1 MENLKLELPNIE
13 FGSELA
19 SVIIELEHLR
29 KEYIQGTTPPYIF
42 FQIKK
47 IFHILESVGSARI
60 EGNRTT
66 VTDYA
71 SALNE
76 GKSIQSNENLAE
88 ISNLE
93 RALDYIDSSIEKG
106 ATITEFFIRELQQI
120 VVDKLIN
127 EGDKGAGKYR
137 DHGVRIL
144 GSTHVPPDMFLVPDL
159 MHELVEFINRDDK
172 SQYDL
177 IKVALVHHRF
187 GWIHPFGNGNGRT
200 VRLLTYALLL
210 KYGFNVGDYGRLI
223 NPTAIFCCDRD
234 KYYEM
239 LTKADSGTEKGIYEW
254 CLYVLKGLLHE
265 RKKLDILLRYDSV
278 KEKILLNSLNAALK
292 ASQISHEEYEALK
305 LATNEGELEAKDLI
319 GKFNL
324 KANKAS
330 YFIKNMREKK
340 LICPR
345 EEGKRSYILNLS
357 APPLMMGIIKSLENL
372 DLIPQSITKN

>member
-1 MENLKLELPNIE
+1 M
-13 FGSELA
+13 
-19 SVIIELEHLR
+19 
-29 KEYIQGTTPPYIF
+29 
-42 FQIKK
+42 
-47 IFHILESVGSARI
+47 
-60 EGNRTT
+60 
-66 VTDYA
+66 
-71 SALNE
+71 
-76 GKSIQSNENLAE
+76 
-88 ISNLE
+88 
-93 RALDYIDSSIEKG
+93 
-106 ATITEFFIRELQQI
+106 
-120 VVDKLIN
+120 
-127 EGDKGAGKYR
+127 
-137 DHGVRIL
+137 
-144 GSTHVPPDMFLVPDL
+144 
-159 MHELVEFINRDDK
+159 
-172 SQYDL
+172 
-177 IKVALVHHRF
+177 
-187 GWIHPFGNGNGRT
+187 
-200 VRLLTYALLL
+200 LL

-239 LTKADSGTEKGIYEW
+239 LTNADSGTEKGIYEW

-278 KEKILLNSLNAALK
+278 KEKILLNSLDAALK

-305 LATNEGELEAKDLI
+305 LATNERELEAKELI

-340 LICPR
+340 LICPK